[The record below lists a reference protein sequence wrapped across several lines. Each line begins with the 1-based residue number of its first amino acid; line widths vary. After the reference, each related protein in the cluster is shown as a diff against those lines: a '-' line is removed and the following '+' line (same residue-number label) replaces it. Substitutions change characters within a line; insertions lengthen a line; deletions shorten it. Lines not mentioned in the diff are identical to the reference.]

1 MKAIIAMTPNGG
13 IGLNNQ
19 LPWESLECDLKRF
32 KELTTGQT
40 IVMGRSTW
48 ESLPKKP
55 LPNRK
60 SIVISSSDLSLPD
73 DVDQI
78 DVDQIR
84 GIESIPSDAWIIG
97 GAKLF
102 DSTIHLVDEIHLTVT
117 KQRYKTDAKIDISFL
132 KDFRLA
138 HFENLSDNTYSI
150 LQRNA
155 TTP

>member
-1 MKAIIAMTPNGG
+1 MKAILAMTPNGG

-48 ESLPKKP
+48 ESLPRKP

-60 SIVISSSDLSLPD
+60 SIVVSSSQLELPEG
-73 DVDQI
+73 VDQTHN
-78 DVDQIR
+78 
-84 GIESIPSDAWIIG
+84 IESIPFDAWIIG

-102 DSTIHLVDEIHLTVT
+102 DSTIHLVDEVHLTVT
-117 KQRYKTDAKIDISFL
+117 KHRYQTDAKIDISFL
-132 KDFRLA
+132 KDFHLV

-150 LQRNA
+150 LKRNA

>member
-1 MKAIIAMTPNGG
+1 MKAILAMTPNGG

-48 ESLPKKP
+48 ESLPRKP

-60 SIVISSSDLSLPD
+60 SIVVSSSQLELPEG
-73 DVDQI
+73 VDQTHN
-78 DVDQIR
+78 
-84 GIESIPSDAWIIG
+84 IESIPADAWIIG

-102 DSTIHLVDEIHLTVT
+102 DSTIHLVDEVHLTIT
-117 KQRYKTDAKIDISFL
+117 KHQYKTDAKIDISFL
-132 KDFRLA
+132 KDFHLV

-150 LQRNA
+150 LKRNA